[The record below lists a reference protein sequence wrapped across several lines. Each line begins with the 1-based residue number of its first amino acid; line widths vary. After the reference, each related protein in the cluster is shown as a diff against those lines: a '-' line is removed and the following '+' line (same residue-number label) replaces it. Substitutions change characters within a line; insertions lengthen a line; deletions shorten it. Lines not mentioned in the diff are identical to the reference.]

1 MRAVTDQELYK
12 KRIFQYF
19 HETKFSGMIE
29 DPDFSACGQ
38 GLLCSDKISISGKLS
53 GNKITQISV
62 QTSGCIIATACANM
76 LAESSQDK
84 TIDFVHSMEED
95 FFIDKIAQIQIQTSR
110 KECAILALNTLKIAL
125 ESPK

>member
-1 MRAVTDQELYK
+1 MTDQELYK

-19 HETKFSGMIE
+19 HETRFSNVIK

-38 GLLCSDKISISGKLS
+38 GLLCSDKICISGKLS
-53 GNKITQISV
+53 GNKIGKISV

-76 LAESSQDK
+76 LAEICQDK
-84 TIDFVHSMEED
+84 TIDFVHSMEEN
-95 FFIDKIAQIQIQTSR
+95 FFIDKIAQIQIQASR

-125 ESPK
+125 ESHK